1 MTKYILTAILA
12 LTALSCGDFLE
23 PKSQSEF
30 VPKEANALNEMLLG
44 EAYPKPSG
52 STSISA
58 YLEIFNDDICCAD
71 TEGTLDDN
79 SISFESGYQ
88 ALFGWQPT
96 MFITMEGLGMMPI
109 NIWESTY
116 EFILGANAAL
126 DYVDGVTGTAE
137 EKAYVKAQAYALRAF
152 YYFLLVNTYGM
163 PYNYDKTSLGV
174 PLKLTSA
181 LENKF
186 LERNTVDEVYQ
197 QIFEDLDNAE
207 DLYLTLPREKQYQ
220 PDGKT
225 SLPMVQL
232 LKSRVYLYTENWVE
246 AQRYAQ
252 KVIDEYGRIDILVNN
267 VGISLFKPLTELS
280 IEEFDHVIA
289 TNLRPAFITSR
300 QLALHRQQNGN
311 RSYGR
316 IINLCSTRYLQS
328 EAGTEAYSASK
339 GGIYSLTH
347 SLAVSLA
354 PLHITVNAIAPGWIH
369 VREEEPLR
377 PEDHRFHPSG
387 RVGTPDDIV
396 RACLFLCDTAN
407 DFLNGQ
413 TLTIDGGATIRMIY
427 PE

>member
-1 MTKYILTAILA
+1 MQEI
-12 LTALSCGDFLE
+12 F
-23 PKSQSEF
+23 
-30 VPKEANALNEMLLG
+30 EMLG
-44 EAYPKPSG
+44 
-52 STSISA
+52 
-58 YLEIFNDDICCAD
+58 D
-71 TEGTLDDN
+71 
-79 SISFESGYQ
+79 
-88 ALFGWQPT
+88 
-96 MFITMEGLGMMPI
+96 
-109 NIWESTY
+109 
-116 EFILGANAAL
+116 
-126 DYVDGVTGTAE
+126 
-137 EKAYVKAQAYALRAF
+137 
-152 YYFLLVNTYGM
+152 
-163 PYNYDKTSLGV
+163 
-174 PLKLTSA
+174 
-181 LENKF
+181 
-186 LERNTVDEVYQ
+186 
-197 QIFEDLDNAE
+197 
-207 DLYLTLPREKQYQ
+207 
-220 PDGKT
+220 
-225 SLPMVQL
+225 
-232 LKSRVYLYTENWVE
+232 
-246 AQRYAQ
+246 
-252 KVIDEYGRIDILVNN
+252 IDILVNN
-267 VGISLFKPLTELS
+267 VGISGFKPLTELS

-387 RVGTPDDIV
+387 RVGTPDDIA
-396 RACLFLCDTAN
+396 RACLFLCDEAN